1 MKALLSKLLSVIL
14 TLILVSM
21 MIFLVFQILPGNP
34 AQIILGSEADEKQV
48 KQLETELGI
57 DKPMPERYLN
67 WMKDL
72 LKGDMGKSLKYNV
85 NVKDLFMDRLPVTL
99 FLTSY
104 SLILTVLIGIPLGI
118 WIASKDDKWYS
129 TIIAGITQLGISI
142 PSFWLAFILIL
153 IFSVKLNI
161 FPTFGYNVMSGNLLD
176 KLYKFFIPAFAI
188 SLSNIA
194 TIVRYLRTAILDQIR
209 KNYVRT
215 ARVKGLDINKI
226 LYRHV
231 LRNALIPVITI
242 LGIILTSSI
251 GGSIIIENVF
261 ALPGIGSLIVQ
272 SVSSRDFPLIQSV
285 VVVIATMVIFINFI
299 IDICYRIIDPRI
311 RGGE

>member
-1 MKALLSKLLSVIL
+1 MH
-14 TLILVSM
+14 
-21 MIFLVFQILPGNP
+21 
-34 AQIILGSEADEKQV
+34 
-48 KQLETELGI
+48 
-57 DKPMPERYLN
+57 ERYLN

-104 SLILTVLIGIPLGI
+104 SLILTVLIGIPLGV

-153 IFSVKLNI
+153 IFSVKLKI
-161 FPTFGYNVMSGNLLD
+161 FPTFGYNIMSGNLLN

-285 VVVIATMVIFINFI
+285 VVVIAAMVIFINFI

>member
-1 MKALLSKLLSVIL
+1 
-14 TLILVSM
+14 
-21 MIFLVFQILPGNP
+21 
-34 AQIILGSEADEKQV
+34 
-48 KQLETELGI
+48 
-57 DKPMPERYLN
+57 
-67 WMKDL
+67 
-72 LKGDMGKSLKYNV
+72 
-85 NVKDLFMDRLPVTL
+85 
-99 FLTSY
+99 
-104 SLILTVLIGIPLGI
+104 
-118 WIASKDDKWYS
+118 
-129 TIIAGITQLGISI
+129 
-142 PSFWLAFILIL
+142 
-153 IFSVKLNI
+153 
-161 FPTFGYNVMSGNLLD
+161 MSGNLLD

-285 VVVIATMVIFINFI
+285 VVVIAAMVIFINFI